1 MQRTAPRLWPKA
13 LSASPRKSTSQQSGG
28 IFIER
33 ERLLKTFKVTHEEI
47 IDFENLL
54 QADKNAS
61 QGKHYRDENLAFSA
75 HKSDELIKLHNELT
89 YFPKDGIPGNPLE
102 SAYHVGRYRR
112 KKIYEPKPRII
123 MALQYRDRVVQWAYY
138 QKLNPLFDRQY
149 IEHSYGCRVGKGTT
163 RARAQLQYWLRMAS
177 RSAKKWYVLKL
188 DIAKYFYRVD
198 HEILMKILSKHIK
211 DPLILR
217 DLYNLINCED
227 TAFGLPA
234 GVQPEL
240 CNQEEWLYNRG
251 MPIGNLTSQMFANIY
266 LNELDQFCKHDLHI
280 RHYIRYMDDIIILW
294 PDKNELHQIQA
305 EIERFLDEKLHLELN
320 KKTCIRPAWLPV
332 TFVGAQIT
340 PKAIR
345 MRKSTRKRM
354 FRRMKYIRGLF
365 EIGRITFEKVN
376 NTMQSYFGLIGTFT
390 ARNLLRK
397 VIDEFSFRIIKHDN
411 STG

>member
-1 MQRTAPRLWPKA
+1 M
-13 LSASPRKSTSQQSGG
+13 
-28 IFIER
+28 
-33 ERLLKTFKVTHEEI
+33 
-47 IDFENLL
+47 
-54 QADKNAS
+54 
-61 QGKHYRDENLAFSA
+61 
-75 HKSDELIKLHNELT
+75 T

-112 KKIYEPKPRII
+112 KKIYELKPRII

-138 QKLNPLFDRQY
+138 QKLNPLFDKQY

-198 HEILMKILSKHIK
+198 HEILMKILSKHIR

-240 CNQEEWLYNRG
+240 CDREEWLYNRG
-251 MPIGNLTSQMFANIY
+251 MPIGNLTSQVFADNY
-266 LNELDQFCKHDLHI
+266 L
-280 RHYIRYMDDIIILW
+280 IILW
-294 PDKNELHQIQA
+294 PNKEELHQIQA

-340 PKAIR
+340 PKSIR

>member
-1 MQRTAPRLWPKA
+1 M
-13 LSASPRKSTSQQSGG
+13 
-28 IFIER
+28 
-33 ERLLKTFKVTHEEI
+33 KTFKVTHDEI
-47 IDFENLL
+47 ISFDNLL
-54 QADKNAS
+54 EADKNAS
-61 QGKHYRDENLAFSA
+61 RNKRYRDENLKFAA
-75 HKSDELIKLHNELT
+75 HREEELINLQNEMT

-102 SAYHVGRYRR
+102 SSYHVGKYRM

-149 IEHSYGCRVGKGTT
+149 IEHSYGCRTGKGTT
-163 RARAQLQYWLRMAS
+163 AARAQLQKWLRKAS
-177 RSAKKWYVLKL
+177 RSSKNWYVLKL
-188 DIAKYFYRVD
+188 DISKYFYRVD
-198 HEILMKILSKHIK
+198 HEILMKILAKHIK
-211 DPLILR
+211 DELILR

-227 TAFGLPA
+227 TAFGLPE

-240 CNQEEWLYNRG
+240 CAQEDWLYNRG

-280 RHYIRYMDDIIILW
+280 RYYIRLVDDVIILW
-294 PDKNELHQIQA
+294 PDKEGLHGIRDD
-305 EIERFLDEKLHLELN
+305 IERFLAEKLHLELN

-332 TFVGAQIT
+332 EFVGALIT

-354 FRRMKYIRGLF
+354 VRRMEFIRKLF
-365 EIGRITFEKVN
+365 EIKRIVFEKVN

-390 ARNLLRK
+390 ANNLLRK
-397 VIDEFSFRIIKHDN
+397 IIDEFSFRIFN
-411 STG
+411 NT

>member
-1 MQRTAPRLWPKA
+1 M
-13 LSASPRKSTSQQSGG
+13 
-28 IFIER
+28 
-33 ERLLKTFKVTHEEI
+33 KTFKVTHGEI

-61 QGKHYRDENLAFSA
+61 QGKHYRDENLAFAA

-89 YFPKDGIPGNPLE
+89 YFPKDGIPGKPLE

-138 QKLNPLFDRQY
+138 QKLNPLFDKQY

-211 DPLILR
+211 DPLIIR

-240 CNQEEWLYNRG
+240 CDREEWLYNRG

-280 RHYIRYMDDIIILW
+280 RYYIRYMDDIIILW
-294 PDKNELHQIQA
+294 PDKNELRQIQA

-390 ARNLLRK
+390 AGNLLRK
-397 VIDEFSFRIIKHDN
+397 IIDEFSFRIIKHDN

>member
-1 MQRTAPRLWPKA
+1 MQRTAPHLWPKA
-13 LSASPRKSTSQQSGG
+13 ISASPRKSTSQQSGG

-112 KKIYEPKPRII
+112 KKIYELKPRII

-138 QKLNPLFDRQY
+138 QKLNPLFDKQY

-198 HEILMKILSKHIK
+198 HEILMKILSKHIR

-240 CNQEEWLYNRG
+240 CDREEWLYNRG

-280 RHYIRYMDDIIILW
+280 RYYIRYMDDIIILW
-294 PDKNELHQIQA
+294 PDKGELHGIRD
-305 EIERFLDEKLHLELN
+305 EIERFLAEKLHLELN
-320 KKTCIRPAWLPV
+320 KKTCIRPARLPV
-332 TFVGAQIT
+332 TFAGAQIT
-340 PKAIR
+340 ASRIR

-354 FRRMKYIRGLF
+354 YRRMKFIRSLF
-365 EIGRITFEKVN
+365 EADHITFEKVN
-376 NTMQSYFGLIGTFT
+376 NTMQSYFGLIEHFT
-390 ARNLLRK
+390 AGNLLRK
-397 VIDEFSFRIIKHDN
+397 IIDEFSFRIFN
-411 STG
+411 NT